1 MTLVSRK
8 VLSQLT
14 TPQILKGSLCLTWGG
29 ILLLLVATISG
40 VQGQRQAIQTVGKDS
55 APSIISAQRIQD
67 SLADMDANAANEL
80 LVPFGQNPEAVKS
93 YEERR
98 QKLNRMMLD
107 AAKNITYPEEDQL
120 ILTLQVKLGE
130 YLMKM
135 QQVRDFHARG
145 DRNSVLVS
153 YRAAAAIIDETL
165 LPTASRLNEVNW
177 KALEETYNRAQ
188 SASLKS
194 LGLVIV
200 FGLLLIGVLVAIQL
214 FLNYRM
220 RRILNPWLL
229 AATAIAI
236 IFLGNTTRAL
246 LSASHNLKVAKEDAL
261 ESIQALRKA
270 RSLAYRAN
278 GDESRYLLDP
288 AFATKHEQAF
298 FNKVAQLATL
308 PAGQTFETVAAASQ
322 QGNKVEGFTG
332 YMADELNNITFLGER
347 EAAVETLSTFGRYVG
362 IDKKIRQLKQSGKLQ
377 EAIALCVGNQ
387 PNESNWA
394 FAQFRDANQ
403 KTIDINQ
410 QAFDNA
416 ITQGF
421 KDLDRFEITTPIAMG
436 AIALLALFGLLPRLK
451 EYSL

>member
-1 MTLVSRK
+1 MSNMTLVSRK

-165 LPTASRLNEVNW
+165 LPKASRLNEVNW

-322 QGNKVEGFTG
+322 QGNKVE
-332 YMADELNNITFLGER
+332 EI
-347 EAAVETLSTFGRYVG
+347 GRAHV
-362 IDKKIRQLKQSGKLQ
+362 
-377 EAIALCVGNQ
+377 
-387 PNESNWA
+387 
-394 FAQFRDANQ
+394 
-403 KTIDINQ
+403 
-410 QAFDNA
+410 
-416 ITQGF
+416 
-421 KDLDRFEITTPIAMG
+421 
-436 AIALLALFGLLPRLK
+436 
-451 EYSL
+451 